1 MIVAWRSGS
10 QQGVCKMGT
19 MALGGIFLNTAK
31 PPSVGAVLDLIFD
44 VSTGTHVRAR
54 AMVRTSMPGQGMG
67 VKFVHMRG
75 EDRSRLNQF
84 LKSQI
89 EAGNIEED
97 LRTEDG
103 QVRTPTRE
111 VSRQAAPVVSVL
123 SSTWEIVFIPNESL
137 ASPSVAAPPFLPQHA
152 KEGQESSDLQES
164 TRTKSTTGEAQH
176 GVEGKIVFEE
186 ELQRYAVILGK
197 STYYGLLGISGDCDT
212 AGIKQSFYA
221 LARKFHPDR
230 HMQKPQ
236 CAGALQQLMGAITE
250 AYSVLSHDEKRASYD
265 RKLAQSHMQTEEE
278 ENIDHCFRLATN
290 CQRGGNVT
298 GAIFWF
304 RRCVNLAPEM
314 AKYRVSL
321 ASSLAALK
329 HFRREAVEQ
338 FQKAIELDQWN
349 PMAYLHLGELYETMQ
364 LPWRA
369 GPLYSKVLEMEPGHD
384 VARQRLTVIENKAN
398 KKTRLATTSS
408 FKKKR

>member
-1 MIVAWRSGS
+1 MIVAWRSERP
-10 QQGVCKMGT
+10 QGVCKMGT
-19 MALGGIFLNTAK
+19 MALGGIFLNTTK
-31 PPSVGAVLDLIFD
+31 PPSVGAVLDLIFE

-54 AMVRTSMPGQGMG
+54 AMVRTSTPGQGMG

-103 QVRTPTRE
+103 QVRTPPRE
-111 VSRQAAPVVSVL
+111 VSREAAPVVCVVNTS
-123 SSTWEIVFIPNESL
+123 WEMVFVPRENRVSPIVA
-137 ASPSVAAPPFLPQHA
+137 ASPFVAPQT
-152 KEGQESSDLQES
+152 KEGQEKFDRQE
-164 TRTKSTTGEAQH
+164 RAQAKGRAREAQPA
-176 GVEGKIVFEE
+176 VDEKLAFEG

-197 STYYGLLGISGDCDT
+197 STYYGLLGISGNCDT

-230 HMQKPQ
+230 HMQRPQ

-250 AYSVLSHDEKRASYD
+250 AYSVLSHEEKRASYD

-321 ASSLAALK
+321 ACSLAALK

-349 PMAYLHLGELYETMQ
+349 PMAYLQLGELYETMQ
-364 LPWRA
+364 LPWRRAAVFQSSGDGA
-369 GPLYSKVLEMEPGHD
+369 GSRRG
-384 VARQRLTVIENKAN
+384 ATAAN
-398 KKTRLATTSS
+398 GDREQSE
-408 FKKKR
+408 